1 MSKTNR
7 SGKAAV
13 ISKEELERF
22 CSNLPIKYSLLAE
35 LLYFSSGRVREITTL
50 KVRSINIKLGLLT
63 LEKSATKT
71 KKTRQVP
78 IHPDTLQKLKSWI
91 GEHSLKANDFVFFTS
106 SKNTKF
112 KAGEKALAT
121 QSVDRKFRQ
130 TWDWIGIVGAS
141 THTFRRS
148 RLNHLLKEGWDLTE
162 IQHISG
168 HASLTA
174 LQEYLESDKHQ
185 TFNKYRELFKKE
197 AI

>member
-7 SGKAAV
+7 SGKASV
-13 ISKEELERF
+13 ISKKQLERF
-22 CSNLPIKYSLLAE
+22 CSNLPVKYSLLAE
-35 LLYFSSGRVREITTL
+35 LLYFSSGRIREITTI
-50 KVRSINIKLGLLT
+50 KVRNINFKQGLLT
-63 LEKSATKT
+63 LEKSSTKT
-71 KKTRQVP
+71 KQTRQVP
-78 IHPDTLQKLKSWI
+78 IHPETLQKLKSWI
-91 GEHSLKANDFVFFTS
+91 GEHSLQSSDFVFFTS
-106 SKNTKF
+106 SRNTKF

-121 QSVDRKFRQ
+121 QSIDRKFREAF
-130 TWDWIGIVGAS
+130 DWIGLSGCS
-141 THTFRRS
+141 SHSFRRS

-185 TFNKYRELFKKE
+185 TFDKYRELFKTE